1 MKPPSVNRINPN
13 DLGEIGEK
21 LRNFLLNL
29 NNFTVQVVN
38 GLNNNL
44 TLEENITCEIKQ
56 VTLALNPFTVQKFK
70 LTKLKTVPSVIL
82 LGNIKK
88 VSPAATTTGAGA
100 VTLEWDSNGDSVF
113 LNAVNGTFSAGA
125 LYQLT
130 LVIFQENRMP
140 MPTVADNPIF
150 QPGSGFFSWQKVIE
164 ANKDRSKQVGE
175 EFNKSLEQKTQ
186 SVLGEQENAKRQL
199 EAEKADIQRTKQ
211 EAADYASG
219 KFKSYDPTQ
228 QARAKEN
235 IARVAKEGYK
245 FDASRYQKPLENV
258 AKAQA
263 DLKAAQSVAGRLG
276 QQSGALPTQA
286 DLFNQVAYLQG
297 GAGSNVEPLLAK
309 LQSTSGLLQ
318 SQIGEVGQEAA
329 GAQKAV
335 VDPLTELINKQKD
348 SVTKATIELG
358 RSKAQAARNKAIREA
373 DLSKFGDLQPYKDA
387 YVNLSNFVS
396 GPDISK
402 LSDKDLLALGAP
414 GSKRYQG
421 LQETYKLLGLTPEVL
436 SKPVMPE
443 VQYDVAGAQKALM
456 DFKKKKAEYDSYGN
470 LPTSF
475 NLNLSI

>member
-1 MKPPSVNRINPN
+1 
-13 DLGEIGEK
+13 
-21 LRNFLLNL
+21 
-29 NNFTVQVVN
+29 
-38 GLNNNL
+38 
-44 TLEENITCEIKQ
+44 
-56 VTLALNPFTVQKFK
+56 
-70 LTKLKTVPSVIL
+70 
-82 LGNIKK
+82 
-88 VSPAATTTGAGA
+88 
-100 VTLEWDSNGDSVF
+100 
-113 LNAVNGTFSAGA
+113 
-125 LYQLT
+125 
-130 LVIFQENRMP
+130 MP
-140 MPTVADNPIF
+140 MPTVADNQIF
-150 QPGSGFFSWQKVIE
+150 QPGSGFFSWQKVID

-228 QARAKEN
+228 QARAKED

-309 LQSTSGLLQ
+309 LQGTSGLL
-318 SQIGEVGQEAA
+318 SQQITDVGNEAA

-358 RSKAQAARNKAIREA
+358 RSKAQSAKNKAIREA
-373 DLSKFGDLQPYKDA
+373 DLSKFGDLKPYEDA

-436 SKPVMPE
+436 SSPVIPGA
-443 VQYDVAGAQKALM
+443 QYDITGAQKALM
-456 DFKKKKAEYDSYGN
+456 DFKKKKAETAGYDSYAN

-475 NLNLSI
+475 NLSI

>member
-1 MKPPSVNRINPN
+1 
-13 DLGEIGEK
+13 
-21 LRNFLLNL
+21 
-29 NNFTVQVVN
+29 
-38 GLNNNL
+38 
-44 TLEENITCEIKQ
+44 
-56 VTLALNPFTVQKFK
+56 
-70 LTKLKTVPSVIL
+70 
-82 LGNIKK
+82 
-88 VSPAATTTGAGA
+88 
-100 VTLEWDSNGDSVF
+100 
-113 LNAVNGTFSAGA
+113 
-125 LYQLT
+125 
-130 LVIFQENRMP
+130 MP

-150 QPGSGFFSWQKVIE
+150 QPGSGFFSWQKVID

-228 QARAKEN
+228 QARAKED

-245 FDASRYQKPLENV
+245 FDASRYQKPIENV

-276 QQSGALPTQA
+276 QKSGALPTQA

-348 SVTKATIELG
+348 PAKKAAINLG
-358 RSKAQAARNKAIREA
+358 RGKVQQAKEQAMGSA
-373 DLSKFGDLQPYKDA
+373 DLKKFGDPNA
-387 YVNLSNFVS
+387 YRQAGIDLNQFITGPNIANLS
-396 GPDISK
+396 DEE
-402 LSDKDLLALGAP
+402 LMAYGAP
-414 GSKRYQG
+414 GSNEYQT
-421 LQETYKLLGLTPEVL
+421 LQDTYKLLGLTPEVL
-436 SKPVMPE
+436 NAPKQLE
-443 VQYDVAGAQKALM
+443 LNYDVAGAQKRLGEINKRKADQAVLSATSLQGGGVKQGGPLTGIGGGSFNEKTLM
-456 DFKKKKAEYDSYGN
+456 YENPN
-470 LPTSF
+470 LMLRPGMGTSSLYSDDAVVPTSPEQIQAEREAIRRKLIEEDQRSPLEKMEF
-475 NLNLSI
+475 MNKLKSGFGSSSLA

>member
-1 MKPPSVNRINPN
+1 
-13 DLGEIGEK
+13 
-21 LRNFLLNL
+21 
-29 NNFTVQVVN
+29 
-38 GLNNNL
+38 
-44 TLEENITCEIKQ
+44 
-56 VTLALNPFTVQKFK
+56 
-70 LTKLKTVPSVIL
+70 
-82 LGNIKK
+82 
-88 VSPAATTTGAGA
+88 
-100 VTLEWDSNGDSVF
+100 
-113 LNAVNGTFSAGA
+113 
-125 LYQLT
+125 
-130 LVIFQENRMP
+130 MP

-228 QARAKEN
+228 QARAKED

-309 LQSTSGLLQ
+309 LQGTSNLLQ
-318 SQIGEVGQEAA
+318 GQIGEVGQEAA

-348 SVTKATIELG
+348 PAKKAAINLG
-358 RSKAQAARNKAIREA
+358 RGKVQQAKEQVMGSA
-373 DLSKFGDLQPYKDA
+373 DLKRFGDPNA
-387 YVNLSNFVS
+387 YRQAGIDLNQFITGPNIANLT
-396 GPDISK
+396 DEE
-402 LSDKDLLALGAP
+402 LMAYGAP
-414 GSKRYQG
+414 GSNEYQT
-421 LQETYKLLGLTPEVL
+421 LQDTYKLLGLTPEVL
-436 SKPVMPE
+436 NAPKQLE
-443 VQYDVAGAQKALM
+443 LNYDIAGAQKRLGEINKRKADQAALSASSLQGGGVKPGEPLRGRNEGTFNPVTNQYEVQNPM
-456 DFKKKKAEYDSYGN
+456 LGPGMATSSLYSDGAIVPTIPEQIQAEREAIRNKNIKDEQRSALDKMEFMNKLKSGFGSSS
-470 LPTSF
+470 LA
-475 NLNLSI
+475 